1 MATTVSTPPASAT
14 NAELVRWSFEVLN
27 TRDIAPLREF
37 WTQDTVNTFP
47 DRPRRGADE
56 IAAYFEV
63 VFAALPDFRIEL
75 RALVEQ
81 GEHVFAQWHLTG
93 THTGADF
100 QGIEATGR
108 SLAIDGIDNFVIRDR
123 KVVSNFI
130 VYDQM
135 QFARQIGLMPA
146 DGSGADRALKL
157 AFNAKTTLEKRIR
170 DMRSGANG

>member
-37 WTQDTVNTFP
+37 WTQDTVDRLP
-47 DRPRRGADE
+47 DRTCRGTDE
-56 IAAYFEV
+56 IADYFEQI
-63 VFAALPDFRIEL
+63 FAALPDFRIVVREV
-75 RALVEQ
+75 VEQ
-81 GEHVFAQWHLTG
+81 SDHVFAQWHLTG

-108 SLAIDGIDNFVIRDR
+108 PLEIDGMDHFVLNDGR
-123 KVVSNFI
+123 VVSNFV

-135 QFARQIGLMPA
+135 QFARQIGLMPQ

-170 DMRSGANG
+170 EVRRP